1 MTLAAS
7 LEAVARRLRALPRQR
22 PCAKGTAVRWV
33 WVVAAVFAGLVLSA
47 NAALYA
53 WRARLLH
60 LTGDGDERLGAI
72 HAAWAF
78 AKECAASAAVLLL
91 VPVGWC
97 VPRDHVGGAGRGP
110 VILVHGRGLNR
121 GSLWPLRRRLLRDGW
136 RLVCCVEYR
145 ATPVDIEHAA
155 CRLRDLVERLNAR
168 DRRPI
173 ACIGHGFG
181 GLVVRYFVRRYP
193 APTVRRIVTLAT
205 PHHGTEVARILGRG
219 ALQPGSRLL
228 NTMNAADHVPQQ
240 FDVIAI
246 HSTFDAVI
254 LPPGNARSPGAFNI
268 QLKDVGHNAMLFSTR
283 VYQLIAENL
292 AAPLA

>member
-1 MTLAAS
+1 MWG
-7 LEAVARRLRALPRQR
+7 VAPVFVLL
-22 PCAKGTAVRWV
+22 
-33 WVVAAVFAGLVLSA
+33 VVSSH
-47 NAALYA
+47 AALYA
-53 WRARLLH
+53 WRAWLLRL
-60 LTGDGDERLGAI
+60 TADGTERLGAL

-97 VPRDHVGGAGRGP
+97 VPRCHAAGTGRGP
-110 VILVHGRGLNR
+110 VILVHGRGVNR

-136 RLVCCVEYR
+136 GLVCCVEYR
-145 ATPVDIEHAA
+145 GTPVNIEHAA
-155 CRLRDLVERLNAR
+155 RRLRDLVERLNTR

-181 GLVVRYFVRRYP
+181 GLVLRYFVRRYP
-193 APTVRRIVTLAT
+193 VPAVRRIITVAT
-205 PHHGTEVARILGRG
+205 PHHGTEVARVLGRGRG

-254 LPPGNARSPGAFNI
+254 LPPGNARYPGAFNI
-268 QLKDVGHNAMLFSTR
+268 QLNDVGHNALLFSAR